1 MYTYTRAFLARVMIK
16 DTYPEDIKMLQC
28 VGIMLEF
35 TRFRNAKHKAPFN
48 AFIMSA
54 TTPPKRHNPKA
65 WANYGC
71 KGTEKFAIVQ
81 IFLLKV

>member
-1 MYTYTRAFLARVMIK
+1 MISICTNTHMPNYSMYGYGY
-16 DTYPEDIKMLQC
+16 TYPEDIKMLQC

-65 WANYGC
+65 WANYAA
-71 KGTEKFAIVQ
+71 KLVNYFELSK
-81 IFLLKV
+81 